1 MKVNKPGDA
10 ANEVVVVGVIL
21 EALVGMDWINFRVS
35 CCGCMH
41 RGKVSMSMSVVC
53 TSRIDVVEYPERD
66 HSAAS
71 P

>member
-1 MKVNKPGDA
+1 MKVHKPGDA
-10 ANEVVVVGVIL
+10 ANEVVVVGVII
-21 EALVGMDWINFRVS
+21 EALVGMDWKSFRVS

-41 RGKVSMSMSVVC
+41 RGKVNVSMRVVC
-53 TSRIDVVEYPERD
+53 ASRTDVVEYPERD